1 MSDFNNFQINAQK
14 KILELLNTLII
25 DYLNNQSIKI
35 LFQKDKL
42 IFGDDSL
49 DITKE
54 ILEIFN
60 KKHKNVKFE

>member
-1 MSDFNNFQINAQK
+1 MSNPFFKNTGPYEIND
-14 KILELLNTLII
+14 LLKLINL
-25 DYLNNQSIKI
+25 DNQSIKI
-35 LFQKDKL
+35 LFQKDKI